1 MIGRTLGHYRIESKL
16 GEGGM
21 GVVYRAFDTHL
32 DRHVAIKVL
41 AHEAVADE
49 DRKRR
54 FVQEAKSASALNHP
68 NIVTIHDITSA
79 DGIDFIVMEYLAG
92 RTLDAQIGRQRMRVA
107 EALELAAQVADA
119 LGCAHAAGIVH
130 RDLKP
135 ANIMVS
141 DEGRVKVLDFG
152 LAKLT
157 ECGEP
162 ADRSLTLDRAPRTEA
177 GMIVGTVAYMSPEQ
191 AEAKKIDAR
200 SDIFSFGSVLYEM
213 LTGQRA
219 FQGESRIS
227 TLAAILHQEPKPFR
241 EVLPEAPR
249 EVERIVAQC
258 LQKDP
263 RRRFQHLED
272 VRILLEALK
281 EDSQSGRLSGVIS
294 IPPAPARRIP
304 ATLLAAVLATAVI
317 AGGLTWWLT
326 RPSAAPMGRGPVF
339 TQVTFDSGLTTDPA
353 LSPDG
358 KLLAYAS
365 DRGGESNL
373 DIWVQQV
380 AGGQPV
386 QVTRDAADDHDPDF
400 SPDGSKI
407 VFRSERE
414 PAGIYVIAT
423 LGGEERLIAPGG
435 RRPHFSPDGNWI
447 AYDAGVIQQT
457 PKIYIVAASGGPPRE
472 LQTGLPYG
480 VLPIWSPDGKHLLFV
495 GSRERSV
502 FSRLDWWV
510 APLEGGGAMATG
522 AAEVLQAQGFAR
534 GFPSGPRSWSG
545 EGVLFSAALG
555 SSTNLWRLPISIK
568 EGRVQGIPQRLTA
581 GSGKEQQASAAGK
594 MVAFA
599 SINQS
604 VRLWSL
610 PIDSSQGRVLG
621 PPQPLTRGGA
631 TEGRPAISADGRKV
645 AFLSNQSGNVD
656 VWLRDMTSGREIAVT
671 GTPGDES
678 HPRLT
683 RDGARLFYGARE
695 NGKQAIYMAS
705 AGPRPGVPERVCDDC
720 GMPMDWSPDGKRIV
734 YWSGSPI
741 RWWTVEVA
749 THEKLEIMPQID
761 HDIHNVQYSP
771 DGGWVA
777 FDVPAEQTVFVAAL
791 KSGVA
796 SGRGEWI
803 RVGEGA
809 HPWWSPDG
817 KLVYLLS
824 TRDGFQ
830 CIWAQRLAVDTRQP
844 AGENFAAQH
853 FHGARRAPDAAVL
866 GWGLASDRFVLPI
879 SETTGNVWLA
889 KFE

>member
-32 DRHVAIKVL
+32 DRPVAMKVL
-41 AHEAVADE
+41 PAEAVADE

-54 FVQEAKSASALNHP
+54 FVQEAKAASALNHP

-79 DGIDFIVMEYLAG
+79 EGIDFIVMEYLAG
-92 RTLDAQIGRQRMRVA
+92 RTLGGLIGNQRMRVA
-107 EALELAAQVADA
+107 EALDLGAQIADA

-141 DEGRVKVLDFG
+141 DEGRVKILDFG

-162 ADRSLTLDRAPRTEA
+162 ADQSLTLDHAPRTEA

-191 AEAKKIDAR
+191 AEAKRIDAR

-258 LQKDP
+258 MQKDP
-263 RRRFQHLED
+263 RRRFQHMED

-281 EDSQSGRLSGVIS
+281 EDSQSGRLSGVIP
-294 IPPAPARRIP
+294 IPPATARRIP
-304 ATLLAAVLATAVI
+304 AALLVAVLATAAI

-326 RPSAAPMGRGPVF
+326 RPAAFPTSRGPVF

-386 QVTRDAADDHDPDF
+386 QITRDAADDHDPDF

-407 VFRSERE
+407 AFRSERE
-414 PAGIYVIAT
+414 PPGIYVIAT

-447 AYDAGVIQQT
+447 VYDAGVIQQT
-457 PKIYIVAASGGPPRE
+457 PKVYIVAPSGSSPRE

-480 VLPIWSPDGKHLLFV
+480 VWPIWSPDGKHVLFV

-510 APLEGGGAMATG
+510 APLEGGGAVATG
-522 AAEVLQAQGFAR
+522 AAEVLQAQGFVR
-534 GFPSGPRSWSG
+534 GFPSAPRTWSG

-555 SSTNLWRLPISIK
+555 SSTNLWRLPIASK
-568 EGRVQGIPQRLTA
+568 DWRVQGPPQRLTA
-581 GSGKEQQASAAGK
+581 GSGRELQASATGK
-594 MVAFA
+594 TVAFA
-599 SINQS
+599 SVNQS
-604 VRLWSL
+604 VKLWSL
-610 PIDSSQGRVLG
+610 PFDSSQGKVLG
-621 PPQPLTRGGA
+621 PPEPLTRGA
-631 TEGRPAISADGRKV
+631 VVEGRPAISADGRKV
-645 AFLSNQSGNVD
+645 AFLSNRSGNVD
-656 VWLRDMTSGREIAVT
+656 VWLRDMTNGKEIAVT

-695 NGKQAIYMAS
+695 NGKQAIYMTS

-741 RWWTVEVA
+741 RWWTVDVS
-749 THEKLEIMPQID
+749 TREKLEIMPQID

-771 DGGWVA
+771 DGDWVA
-777 FDVPAEQTVFVAAL
+777 FDVPAEQAVFVTAM
-791 KSGVA
+791 KGGVG
-796 SGRGEWI
+796 SGRSAWI

-817 KLVYLLS
+817 KLVYFLS

-830 CIWAQRLAVDTRQP
+830 CIWAQRLAADTRQP

-853 FHGARRAPDAAVL
+853 FHGARRAPDPAVL